1 MIKLLK
7 NILFFVVLYVFMYN
21 PPFSILP
28 LSPKFA
34 LYLFFVPLFFN
45 TQFYKY
51 FSKIKGFFGC
61 IVLLILYSFF
71 RELVHIG
78 GFDFFYPNFYF
89 LFEIFLVPLGIV
101 LYYNK
106 AETNDL
112 VEDVIKVAFIA
123 GVISIVMI
131 TIPALSDYVRYNLL
145 KEDEFTEA
153 VAHRTFGLSES
164 LTFSYGLIQGLM
176 VPLVLFYS
184 KSNKKLLYTIP
195 VFIICVLFNARIG
208 FVPVIIGA
216 LVYMYYNFNMKQF
229 FVLILSLFVGYFLL
243 FQSDL
248 FLKQKETIEWGLDF
262 FVQISD
268 FTSGNTKAEDNTFDT
283 LFGSMLVLPS
293 DELSWI
299 FGTGENIFGKFHG
312 KTSDVGYIIQLTFG
326 GIIYLALIFA
336 LMFFLVKLFSK
347 FSDDEK
353 RIGLIIILTLL
364 IVNIK
369 GNVFSTVGVFRLSV
383 LILFWYYF
391 KNNFNSNKLKH
402 E

>member
-1 MIKLLK
+1 
-7 NILFFVVLYVFMYN
+7 MYN

-34 LYLFFVPLFFN
+34 LYLSFIPLFFN

-51 FSKIKGFFGC
+51 FSKIKGFFSC

-71 RELVHIG
+71 RELAHIG
-78 GFDFFYPNFYF
+78 GFDFFYPNLFF
-89 LFEIFLVPLGIV
+89 LFEIFLLPLGIIII
-101 LYYNK
+101 YNK
-106 AETNDL
+106 ISKDDL
-112 VEDVIKVAFIA
+112 IVDIIKVAFIA
-123 GVISIVMI
+123 GIFSILMI
-131 TIPALSDYVRYNLL
+131 TIPALSEYVRYSLL

-229 FVLILSLFVGYFLL
+229 FIIILSLFGGYFLL

-262 FVQISD
+262 FVQLID
-268 FTSGNTKAEDNTFDT
+268 FTSGNTKTEDNTFDT

-326 GIIYLALIFA
+326 GIVYLALIFA

-364 IVNIK
+364 IINIK
-369 GNVFSTVGVFRLSV
+369 GNVFSTVGIFRLSV
-383 LILFWYYF
+383 LILFWFYF
-391 KNNFNSNKLKH
+391 KNTFNNNKLKH

>member
-1 MIKLLK
+1 
-7 NILFFVVLYVFMYN
+7 MYN

-51 FSKIKGFFGC
+51 FSKIKGFFAC
-61 IVLLILYSFF
+61 IFLLILYSFF
-71 RELVHIG
+71 RELAHIG
-78 GFDFFYPNFYF
+78 GFDFFYFNFYL

-131 TIPALSDYVRYNLL
+131 TIPSLSDYVRYNLL
-145 KEDEFTEA
+145 REDEFTEA
-153 VAHRTFGLSES
+153 VAHRTFGMSES

-184 KSNKKLLYTIP
+184 KNNKKLLYTIP

-208 FVPVIIGA
+208 FVPVIIGS

-229 FVLILSLFVGYFLL
+229 FIIILSLFGGYFLL

-262 FVQISD
+262 FVQLTD
-268 FTSGNTKAEDNTFDT
+268 FTSGNTKNEENTFDT

-293 DELSWI
+293 DELGWI
-299 FGTGENIFGKFHG
+299 FGTGENIFGKFYG

-326 GIIYLALIFA
+326 GILYLVLLFA
-336 LMFFLVKLFSK
+336 SMFFLVKLFSK
-347 FSDDEK
+347 YSDNEK

-369 GNVFSTVGVFRLSV
+369 GNVFSTVGFFRLSI
-383 LILFWYYF
+383 LILFWFYF
-391 KNNFNSNKLKH
+391 KNTFNNKKLKH